1 MSHPPDI
8 EEIRNPAPAPDGE
21 PGPRVSVVIP
31 AFNRRD
37 VIREAV
43 ESVLEQSYEALEV
56 IVVDDGSADGTLAAL
71 DDLADRRL
79 RLYRQT
85 PNRGASAARNAGIAL
100 ARGDWVAFHD
110 SDDIWLPGKL
120 ARQMARLDD
129 APDGVVAC
137 YCAMSMSWTEASRPS
152 GAPTA
157 TMQIPGPGARAAG
170 LEGDI
175 RRTLLRS
182 NPASTQTLVARRAT
196 LEAIDGF
203 DTALPAVDWE
213 LNLRLAQRGR
223 FLFIDEVLVEQRF
236 SDNSI
241 TRSVAKRCAA
251 RARILEKHQGLFR
264 TAPDLLAAQYRY
276 LAGDQRDLGA
286 PEEAMHSLLRAIRVA
301 PLRAGLWLRLLY
313 LGAHTTLR
321 RLSGR

>member
-8 EEIRNPAPAPDGE
+8 EEIRNPAPAPDGG

-37 VIREAV
+37 VIRAAV
-43 ESVLEQSYEALEV
+43 ESVLAQSYGALEV

-79 RLYRQT
+79 RLYRQA

-120 ARQMARLDD
+120 ARQMARLID

-137 YCAMSMSWTEASRPS
+137 YCAMSMSWTDASRPG
-152 GAPTA
+152 GAPAA

-175 RRTLLRS
+175 RHTLLRS
-182 NPASTQTLVARRAT
+182 NPASTQTLVARRAA

-203 DTALPAVDWE
+203 DTALPALVDWD

-223 FLFIDEVLVEQRF
+223 FLFVDEVLVEQRF
-236 SDNSI
+236 SENSI

-264 TAPDLLAAQYRY
+264 AAPDLLAAQYRY
-276 LAGDQRDLGA
+276 LAGDQRNLGA
-286 PEEAMHSLLRAIRVA
+286 PADALRSLLRAIRFA
-301 PLRAGLWLRLLY
+301 PLRAGLWLRLLC
-313 LGAHTTLR
+313 LGAHTLR
-321 RLSGR
+321 RPSRR